1 MPATRRIAKSFDW
14 VLCKAAAV
22 TFDTIQFFNKRNPNP
37 SFTPKWSDKPLL
49 KSWEKSKPTL
59 GWPRTTDSLCP
70 GCVHDAREA
79 IFSGSKDFTDL
90 VHEKV
95 GEVKAQI
102 IERDG
107 QVWMVKECPIHG
119 RCEDLMAI
127 DSKFLSWIEKNFPGR
142 DIPAHND
149 EKLHRHG
156 SSTVRYG
163 RGSVLTV
170 DLTNR
175 CNMMCDPCFMD
186 ANQVG
191 YVHELSWEEIQ
202 EILDNALMIK
212 PRRQM
217 SVQFSGGEPTMHP
230 YFLDAVRYARK
241 VGYNSVQAATNGIE
255 FAKSK
260 DFSKKA
266 FEAGLRYAYL
276 QFDGIGN
283 DANSHRQVGNLFDVK
298 LRAIENMHEAGI
310 EIVLVT
316 TIVNNVNNDQ
326 VGPIVKFAMENP
338 KKIAFVSFQP
348 VSFTGRDEEITPER
362 RMRQRYTLSHLA
374 QDVSNQVGKI
384 EPTRDW
390 FPISLVSVFAGF
402 SDLAHGPDSQWGSL
416 SCGCH
421 PNCGVGTA
429 IMINKETKEWAPVPR
444 FLDTPQLVSD
454 VTAVT
459 DAARGKGF
467 SNFMMAMALLK
478 NYKPFQAPPSLALY
492 DLFKKF
498 DKTWALTKGADT
510 KYGRTS
516 PERTYE
522 DAMKRRQ
529 SDPWN
534 FLFIAG
540 MWFQDLFNYDFR
552 RTEMCIIPYAT
563 QQGEIS
569 FCAYNTGIGWR
580 KIIENMYKNATVAQW
595 YKTHG
600 KHEIYAKGKKV
611 DLNSYEHSLRID
623 GEDAAR
629 IRHLEHDI
637 PQTAAEEDRI
647 RRRQAM
653 EEAAKVRKIYEEL
666 VLKKAPETVVQI
678 GSIAGI
684 KAATP
689 GVQVGLTSIQPANGN
704 GHSNGNGNGHTNG
717 NGNGAKSAAEAE
729 KPEAAVAGD

>member
-1 MPATRRIAKSFDW
+1 MPRTMGTRAWKVFDYT
-14 VLCKAAAV
+14 LSKAATLA
-22 TFDTIQFFNKRNPNP
+22 FDTIQYFNGRIKPNP
-37 SFTPKWSDKPLL
+37 SIQPKWTDKPLL
-49 KSWEKSKPTL
+49 KSWEKTKPTL

-70 GCVHDAREA
+70 GCVKDARDA
-79 IFSGSKDFTDL
+79 ILNGQKDWQDL

-95 GEVKAQI
+95 GEIKAQI

-107 QVWMVKECPIHG
+107 QIWMVKDCPVHG
-119 RCEDLMAI
+119 HYEDMMAV
-127 DSKFLSWIEKNFPGR
+127 DSKFLEWIEQNFPGR
-142 DIPAHND
+142 DLPAHAD
-149 EKLHRHG
+149 EDLHRHG
-156 SSTVRYG
+156 SSTIRYG

-191 YVHELSWEEIQ
+191 YVHELSWDEIT
-202 EILDNALMIK
+202 EILDNAMKIK

-230 YFLDAVRYARK
+230 YFIDAVRYARK
-241 VGYNSVQAATNGIE
+241 LGYGSVQAATNGIE

-260 DFSKKA
+260 EFCKKA
-266 FEAGLRYAYL
+266 FDAGMRYAYL

-316 TIVNNVNNDQ
+316 TIVNNINNDQ
-326 VGPIVKFAMENP
+326 VGPIVKFAMDNP

-362 RMRQRYTLSHLA
+362 RMHQRYTLSHLA
-374 QDVSNQVGKI
+374 KDVSAQVGKV

-390 FPISLVSVFAGF
+390 FPISLMGPFADF
-402 SDLAHGPDSQWGSL
+402 SDHLHGPNSQWGQL

-429 IMINKETKEWAPVPR
+429 IMINKETKEWAPVPK
-444 FLDTPQLVSD
+444 FLNIPQLIKD
-454 VTAVT
+454 MQKIT
-459 DAARGKGF
+459 DAARGTKF
-467 SNFMMAMALLK
+467 SAVMMGLALLK
-478 NYKPFQAPPSLALY
+478 NYRPYQAPPSLAIR
-492 DLFKKF
+492 DIIKKF
-498 DKTWALTKGADT
+498 DKTFAMTGDTNKTKQ
-510 KYGRTS
+510 KYGSTGPGRTFD
-516 PERTYE
+516 
-522 DAMKRRQ
+522 DAMRRRK
-529 SDPWN
+529 DPWN

-580 KIIENMYKNATVAQW
+580 KILENMYKNATVAQW

-611 DLNSYEHSLRID
+611 DLANYEHSLKID
-623 GEDAAR
+623 AEDAAR
-629 IRHLEHDI
+629 VRPRGSDDI
-637 PQTAAEEDRI
+637 PATAAEEDRA
-647 RRRQAM
+647 RRRKAM
-653 EEAAKVRKIYEEL
+653 QEAAKVRSIYEEL
-666 VLKKAPETVVQI
+666 VLKKPAQSVVTI
-678 GSIAGI
+678 GTLDAI
-684 KAATP
+684 K
-689 GVQVGLTSIQPANGN
+689 PAGN
-704 GHSNGNGNGHTNG
+704 GGNGNAELHSIASATN
-717 NGNGAKSAAEAE
+717 KEEEA
-729 KPEAAVAGD
+729 PVAGD

>member
-1 MPATRRIAKSFDW
+1 MPRKAGGITSKALKVMD
-14 VLCKAAAV
+14 LAAAKTAGV
-22 TFDTIQFFNKRNPNP
+22 VFDTFQILNKHNQNPN
-37 SFTPKWSDKPLL
+37 FTPKWSDKPLL

-59 GWPRTTDSLCP
+59 GFPRQTDSLCP
-70 GCVHDAREA
+70 GCVKDARNA
-79 IFSGSKDFTDL
+79 IFDGKKDWRDL
-90 VHEKV
+90 MSEKV
-95 GEVKAQI
+95 GEIKAQI

-107 QVWMVKECPIHG
+107 QIWMVKECPIHG
-119 RCEDLMAI
+119 RYEDMMAI
-127 DSKFLSWIEKNFPGR
+127 DAKFLDWIEQNFPGR
-142 DIPAHND
+142 DIPAHKD
-149 EKLHRHG
+149 EDLHKHG

-202 EILDNALMIK
+202 EILDNALRIK

-260 DFSKKA
+260 EFSRKA
-266 FEAGLRYAYL
+266 FEAGMRYAYL

-298 LRAIENMHEAGI
+298 LRAIENMHAAGI

-338 KKIAFVSFQP
+338 KKISFVSFQP

-362 RMRQRYTLSHLA
+362 RIRQRYTLSHLA
-374 QDVSNQVGKI
+374 KDVSNQVGKV

-390 FPISLVSVFAGF
+390 FPISYIATFAGF
-402 SDLAHGPDSQWGSL
+402 SDLSHGPDSQWGSL

-429 IMINKETKEWAPVPR
+429 LMINKETKEWAPVPR
-444 FLDTPQLVSD
+444 FLDAPSLTRD
-454 VTAVT
+454 VTAIT
-459 DAARGKGF
+459 DAARGKKF

-478 NYKPFQAPPSLALY
+478 NYKPFPAAPKLKRK
-492 DLFKKF
+492 DLGEEFEQE
-498 DKTWALTKGADT
+498 WAFSKELEK
-510 KYGRTS
+510 KYGKTS
-516 PERTYE
+516 PTRTIE
-522 DAMKRRQ
+522 DAMKRRRE
-529 SDPWN
+529 DPWN

-563 QQGEIS
+563 QKGEIS
-569 FCAYNTGIGWR
+569 FCAYNTGVGWR
-580 KIIENMYKNATVAQW
+580 QIIENMHKNATVAEW
-595 YKTHG
+595 YKKHG
-600 KHEIYAKGKKV
+600 KHEIYAKNKSV
-611 DLNSYEHSLRID
+611 ALNDYEHSLKID
-623 GEDAAR
+623 SEDAAR
-629 IRHLEHDI
+629 VRHLEHDI
-637 PQTAAEEDRI
+637 PLTAAEEDRT
-647 RRRQAM
+647 RRKQAY

-666 VLKKAPETVVQI
+666 VLKKKSEPLMQI
-678 GSIAGI
+678 GSMDEIL
-684 KAATP
+684 AAVP
-689 GVQVGLTSIQPANGN
+689 GTTVKRIEPANGN
-704 GHSNGNGNGHTNG
+704 GVT
-717 NGNGAKSAAEAE
+717 AAANS
-729 KPEAAVAGD
+729 EAATVAGD